1 MRTDPV
7 NTVRI
12 FRTMPPSAR
21 WGQNTAYAEVAFCA
35 EETAVEG
42 LVAGAPD
49 RRDEPF
55 AIVRFQR
62 TNFDP
67 ASIAQ
72 RFNRRILGCS

>member
-1 MRTDPV
+1 VVDEVDVEKERDL
-7 NTVRI
+7 
-12 FRTMPPSAR
+12 SL
-21 WGQNTAYAEVAFCA
+21 AEVAFCA
-35 EETAVEG
+35 EEAAVEG